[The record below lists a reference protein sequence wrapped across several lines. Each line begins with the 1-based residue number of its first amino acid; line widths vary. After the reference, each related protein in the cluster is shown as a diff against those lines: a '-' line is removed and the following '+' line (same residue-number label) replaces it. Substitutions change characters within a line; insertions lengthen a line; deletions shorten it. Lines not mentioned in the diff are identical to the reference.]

1 MGRILL
7 LRHGQSTWNA
17 QGRWQGWADPPL
29 SAAGRTQAAAAAV
42 LLADEGIEA
51 VASSDLRRAR
61 ETADIIAAALGHEHV
76 LIEPGIRERDVGE
89 WSGLTRADI
98 DARWPGMLT
107 AWRTG
112 RLRSLPGGEGDI
124 NDRVIAGIDRILGQ
138 VGDKV
143 TLAVTHGGVIRGLVR
158 HLGGDPDLVAN
169 LGGRWI
175 EGVPG
180 RLRLGPAIL
189 FDTDEGNAPTTVL

>member
-17 QGRWQGWADPPL
+17 EGRWQGWADPPL
-29 SAAGRTQAAAAAV
+29 SPAGRTQAAAAAV
-42 LLADEGIEA
+42 LLAGHGIEA

-61 ETADIIAAALGHEHV
+61 ETAEIIADALGIENV
-76 LIEPGIRERDVGE
+76 LVEPGIRERDVGE
-89 WSGLTRADI
+89 WSGLTRTDI

-107 AWRTG
+107 AWRSG
-112 RLRSLPGGEGDI
+112 QLLALPGGEGNI
-124 NDRVIAGIDRILGQ
+124 NERVVAGISRILDQ
-138 VGDKV
+138 VGDRV

-169 LGGRWI
+169 LAGRWI
-175 EGVPG
+175 DGVPG
-180 RLRLGPAIL
+180 RLRLGPAIV